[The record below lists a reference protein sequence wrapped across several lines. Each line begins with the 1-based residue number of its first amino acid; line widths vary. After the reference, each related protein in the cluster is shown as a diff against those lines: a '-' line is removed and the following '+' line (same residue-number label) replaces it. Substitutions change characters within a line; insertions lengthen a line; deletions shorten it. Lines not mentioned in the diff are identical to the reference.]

1 MKQITKD
8 LKVIKMSK
16 ALKKARAEYHSFMRV
31 RELRDINLSY
41 DLTKI
46 MLMLE
51 GRLVA
56 CALDFAKAM
65 GVKKRE

>member
-8 LKVIKMSK
+8 LRVIKMRK
-16 ALKKARAEYHSFMRV
+16 ALVKARIEYWSFMRV

-41 DLTKI
+41 SLLKT
-46 MLMLE
+46 MLRLE

-56 CALDFAKAM
+56 CALDFTKAM
-65 GVKKRE
+65 GVRK